1 MLSKVK
7 VHRCMSMLEWQTTTT
22 DTEVTIGRQ
31 LHNMITI
38 TSTKNE
44 VQRTMKDFAN
54 YFLGRQLQS
63 QSIEDDDVEQP
74 LMTNP

>member
-1 MLSKVK
+1 MHLKVK
-7 VHRCMSMLEWQTTTT
+7 VQRCMSMLEWRTTTI
-22 DTEVTIGRQ
+22 DTEVTNGRQ

-63 QSIEDDDVEQP
+63 QSIEDDEVEQP
-74 LMTNP
+74 LMTNT

>member
-1 MLSKVK
+1 MCMQRNFVLLKVK
-7 VHRCMSMLEWQTTTT
+7 VLRCMSMLEWRTTTT

-38 TSTKNE
+38 TSTKNK

-54 YFLGRQLQS
+54 YF
-63 QSIEDDDVEQP
+63 
-74 LMTNP
+74 

>member
-1 MLSKVK
+1 MLLKVK
-7 VHRCMSMLEWQTTTT
+7 VQRCMSMLEWWRTTT
-22 DTEVTIGRQ
+22 DTEVTNGRQ

-54 YFLGRQLQS
+54 YF
-63 QSIEDDDVEQP
+63 
-74 LMTNP
+74 